1 MSGTEFRVDAAPY
14 TRMTKQLKQRA
25 VRNTAELGRQIGDEF
40 VRAAKEY
47 APWTDHR
54 GVARGGMSSKVTG
67 TDDVIVI
74 VLGASAPNYKRG
86 PHSAKDYM
94 EYLEFDHDGEFAVIR
109 PVFHQIMPMV
119 RAVFPQVATTR
130 VKLIDGFHRDSARA
144 RIRAA
149 RSRAR
154 RRGRA

>member
-1 MSGTEFRVDAAPY
+1 MSGTEFRVDEAPY
-14 TRMTKQLKQRA
+14 TRMVKQLKRQA
-25 VRNTAELGRQIGDEF
+25 VQNTTELGKQIGDEF
-40 VRAAKEY
+40 VRAAKES

-67 TDDVIVI
+67 TDKVQV
-74 VLGASAPNYKRG
+74 VLGGAAPNYKRG
-86 PHSAKDYM
+86 PKSVADYM
-94 EYLEFDHDGEFAVIR
+94 EYLEFDNDGRFAVIT
-109 PVFHQIMPMV
+109 PVFSEIMKGV
-119 RAVFPQVATTR
+119 REVFPKVALSR
-130 VKLIDGFHRDSARA
+130 VRYSLRRDRERA